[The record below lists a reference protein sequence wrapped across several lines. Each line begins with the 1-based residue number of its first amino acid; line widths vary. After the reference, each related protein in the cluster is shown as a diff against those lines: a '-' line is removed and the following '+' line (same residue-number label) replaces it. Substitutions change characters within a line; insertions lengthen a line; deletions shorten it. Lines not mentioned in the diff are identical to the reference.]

1 MAATSIERILILAK
15 TYPSPSARYVETSCV
30 AGITAQGEPRRLF
43 PVPFRLIEEVQQ
55 FKKWQWITVRV
66 RKSNDDHRPESHRIY
81 VDGLDCSE
89 QSLSTDNQWAARR
102 PWLDRFPAF
111 DSFAAAE
118 ESRKKTGI
126 SLALVRPKRIVR
138 LEITPARNPDWTIEE
153 RAKLIQ
159 EQMQGSL
166 FGQTDAEKDM
176 RELRKVP
183 FDFHYVY
190 TCDST
195 DGEIEE
201 RHKIVDWEAGAL
213 YWRCCASHGKN
224 WEVPFRM
231 KLEQQLPGADL
242 MFLMG
247 TIHRFPDQWLIVS
260 LIYPPKRTPAQL
272 AQTSLF

>member
-30 AGITAQGEPRRLF
+30 AGITEQGEPRRLF
-43 PVPFRLIEEVQQ
+43 PVPFRLIEAAQQ

-81 VDGLDCSE
+81 VDELDCSE
-89 QSLSTDNQWAARR
+89 QSLPTDNQWAARR
-102 PWLDRFPAF
+102 PWLEQFPTF
-111 DSFAAAE
+111 DNFATME
-118 ESRKKTGI
+118 ENRKQTGA
-126 SLALVRPKRIVR
+126 SLALVRPKRIVC
-138 LEITPARNPDWTIEE
+138 LEITQARNPNWTKEE

-166 FGQTDAEKDM
+166 FGQIEAEKDM

-190 TCDST
+190 TCDS
-195 DGEIEE
+195 DGGEVEE

-213 YWRCCASHGKN
+213 YWNCQRIHGKN
-224 WEVPFRM
+224 WEAPFRAR
-231 KLEQQLPGADL
+231 LEQKLPNSDL

-260 LIYPPKRTPAQL
+260 LIYPPKRTPGQL